1 MVTLQILVLSFQV
14 RILVAQQGSL
24 SVLRG
29 FCFVSRSSYPTMYND
44 SCYGLERLLFCIHL
58 TPPLDSN
65 FSDFARLFICIGSV
79 PTAIYFPTER
89 LISRTYP
96 TLLNTHPLFLQQK
109 KGHPLRDN
117 LFIKIEFNSTATIN
131 LYCWCYFGA
140 ARRRQN
146 RNILNVCEDF
156 VAKADDKRALQE
168 RFIKLLR

>member
-29 FCFVSRSSYPTMYND
+29 FCFVSRSSYPTMYNN
-44 SCYGLERLLFCIHL
+44 SFCGFNRLLFYIHL
-58 TPPLDSN
+58 TPPSTAISAIL
-65 FSDFARLFICIGSV
+65 RGYLFVLASI

-146 RNILNVCEDF
+146 RSILNVCKDF
-156 VAKADDKRALQE
+156 EAKADDKRALQE